1 MNKGNDVP
9 IDFTDPIFTSANRE
23 LLSPKFSEDAL
34 ATRFTDRYVSNL
46 RYVAAWRRWMH
57 HDGARW
63 AEDSTL
69 KVWDRIRAICREAA
83 EESLV
88 IEQKPALAKHL
99 TSGHTVSAIEF
110 LARCDSRTAATIDQW
125 DADPMALNTFNG
137 VTCDLHTGITRA
149 HQPEDYATKSTRVTP
164 AKGDCPLWRKFLE
177 RITAG
182 DGELQGYLQRAA
194 GYCLTGITSEQVLF
208 FAYGKGA
215 NGKSTFSSTLLG
227 ICGDYAQTAQME
239 TFTENKHE
247 RHSTELAALRGARLV
262 VASET
267 EVGKRWAE
275 SRIKALTGGDPVR
288 AHFMRCDDFEFVP
301 QFKLWV
307 QGNHRPGLRSV
318 DEAIRRRLHLIPF
331 TVTIPPHERD
341 PKLSDK
347 LRAEWPQILAWA
359 LEGCV
364 LWQREGLNPPAAVR
378 DATDEYLNSEDALA
392 SWMDECVIQSP
403 QAGTTKTSLLYQNF
417 KLWAE
422 RTGEYCGSQKR
433 FSQDLKDRG
442 FVIRESH
449 GKVIDG
455 IALRDDG

>member
-1 MNKGNDVP
+1 
-9 IDFTDPIFTSANRE
+9 
-23 LLSPKFSEDAL
+23 
-34 ATRFTDRYVSNL
+34 
-46 RYVAAWRRWMH
+46 
-57 HDGARW
+57 
-63 AEDSTL
+63 
-69 KVWDRIRAICREAA
+69 
-83 EESLV
+83 
-88 IEQKPALAKHL
+88 
-99 TSGHTVSAIEF
+99 
-110 LARCDSRTAATIDQW
+110 
-125 DADPMALNTFNG
+125 
-137 VTCDLHTGITRA
+137 
-149 HQPEDYATKSTRVTP
+149 
-164 AKGDCPLWRKFLE
+164 
-177 RITAG
+177 
-182 DGELQGYLQRAA
+182 
-194 GYCLTGITSEQVLF
+194 
-208 FAYGKGA
+208 
-215 NGKSTFSSTLLG
+215 
-227 ICGDYAQTAQME
+227 
-239 TFTENKHE
+239 
-247 RHSTELAALRGARLV
+247 
-262 VASET
+262 
-267 EVGKRWAE
+267 
-275 SRIKALTGGDPVR
+275 LTGGDPVR